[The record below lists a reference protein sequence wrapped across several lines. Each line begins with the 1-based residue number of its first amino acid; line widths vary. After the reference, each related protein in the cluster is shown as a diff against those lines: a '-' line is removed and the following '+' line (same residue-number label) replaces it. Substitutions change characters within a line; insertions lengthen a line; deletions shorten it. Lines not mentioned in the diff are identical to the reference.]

1 VTPSPRRPAE
11 AITLATRRPPDIAPP
26 RRRPGFGASIAAME
40 AEGDAHGDVASPLRV
55 LVQPA
60 QAIELVEA
68 ETGGAGA
75 IRPVYGVQVGAYRSA
90 DDAHRAASAVE
101 RLAPMVLAEAVVEV
115 SSLPHDGETLYR
127 ARRMGLTADAA
138 SAVCAALVRSG
149 QSCFVVRREG
159 LRTRLVEGDAS

>member
-1 VTPSPRRPAE
+1 
-11 AITLATRRPPDIAPP
+11 
-26 RRRPGFGASIAAME
+26 
-40 AEGDAHGDVASPLRV
+40 
-55 LVQPA
+55 
-60 QAIELVEA
+60 
-68 ETGGAGA
+68 
-75 IRPVYGVQVGAYRSA
+75 
-90 DDAHRAASAVE
+90 
-101 RLAPMVLAEAVVEV
+101 MVLAEAVVEV